1 MTVIKTRICH
11 RDISALSSQRA
22 EVSLDQPCRQRWDPR
37 IGYDYWSVV
46 ENKRVA
52 GGRVVQRHVLYLGEI
67 NSSQAAVW
75 RKAIEVFDDDAGHP
89 RTMALF
95 PEHRCAAVAS
105 DASVVQLRLSGMRLC
120 RPRQWG
126 ACWLAGQL
134 WQALQLDRFWADR
147 LPPSRKGTQWDQIL
161 QVLVSYRLI
170 APGSE
175 WKLHRDWFGNSAM
188 ADLLGADFG
197 LAEAHKLYAC
207 HDFLLLH
214 KDALFAHLMARWRD
228 LFNANFD
235 VLLYDLTSTYFEIN
249 ASDVAEGDKRRHG
262 YSRDK
267 RPDCPQV
274 VIALVVTPEG
284 LPLACE
290 VLPGNTADCKTLRM
304 FLAKIER
311 QYGRARRVWVMD
323 RGIPT
328 EAVLAE
334 MSRSD
339 PPVQYLVGTPKGRL
353 SRLEKQ
359 LLAQPWQQARAG
371 VSVKL
376 LAEDGELYVFAESVE
391 RVSKERAMR
400 RRQLKWLWK
409 RLRELAAMQV
419 PREEML
425 MKLGAAR
432 ARAPTAWRLVDIE
445 MDKESAMFSYALN
458 RQKLRQIRRRE
469 GRYLLRTN
477 LTENDPALLWQ
488 YYTQLVAVEEAFKNL
503 KGDLAIRPIFHQLER
518 RVEAHIFV
526 AFLAYCLQITLQ
538 RRLHALAPGLTARSA
553 LEKFAA
559 VQMIDVHLPT
569 TDGRELLLTRYTQP
583 EPELQLLIQQLK
595 LNLPPQPPPRIATST
610 VPRHRRSEDLSG

>member
-1 MTVIKTRICH
+1 MFLRKT
-11 RDISALSSQRA
+11 
-22 EVSLDQPCRQRWDPR
+22 PR
-37 IGYDYWSVV
+37 KKDGKTHDYWSVV

-75 RKAIEVFDDDAGHP
+75 RKAIEVLDDDAGHP
-89 RTMALF
+89 RTLALF
-95 PEHRCAAVAS
+95 PEDRCAGIAP
-105 DASVVQLRLSGMRLC
+105 DTSVVQLRLSDMRLC

-134 WQALQLDRFWADR
+134 WRELELDRFWADR
-147 LPPSRKGTQWDQIL
+147 LPPSRKGTQWDQVL

-175 WKLHRDWFGNSAM
+175 WKLHRDWFGKSAM
-188 ADLLGADFG
+188 ADLLEADFG

-207 HDFLLLH
+207 HDLLLRH
-214 KDALFAHLMARWRD
+214 KADLFSHLMARWRD
-228 LFNANFD
+228 LFGANFD

-274 VIALVVTPEG
+274 VIALVVTTDG
-284 LPLACE
+284 LPLAYE
-290 VLPGNTADCKTLRM
+290 VLPGNTADCTTLRM
-304 FLAKIER
+304 FLARIER

-334 MSRSD
+334 MRGSD

-359 LLAQPWQQARAG
+359 LLTKPWQKARAG
-371 VSVKL
+371 VQVKL
-376 LAEDGELYVFAESVE
+376 LAEDDELYVYAESVD
-391 RVSKERAMR
+391 RASKERAMR
-400 RRQLKWLWK
+400 SRQLKWLWK
-409 RLRELAAMQV
+409 RLRELAAMEI

-432 ARAPTAWRLVDIE
+432 SRAPTAWRLVDIE
-445 MDKESAMFSYALN
+445 MDKESSMFVYTLN
-458 RQKLRQIRRRE
+458 RQKLRRIRRRE

-503 KGDLAIRPIFHQLER
+503 KGDLAIRPVFHQEER
-518 RVEAHIFV
+518 RIEAHIFI

-583 EPELQLLIQQLK
+583 EPELRLLIQQLR
-595 LNLPPQPPPRIATST
+595 LQLPPQPPPRIATGSVT
-610 VPRHRRSEDLSG
+610 RHLL

>member
-1 MTVIKTRICH
+1 MFLRKT
-11 RDISALSSQRA
+11 QRKKDGKTH
-22 EVSLDQPCRQRWDPR
+22 E
-37 IGYDYWSVV
+37 YWSVV

-67 NSSQAAVW
+67 NSSQAEGW
-75 RKAIEVFDDDAGHP
+75 RKAIEVLDDDAGRS

-95 PEHRCAAVAS
+95 PEDRCAGIAP
-105 DASVVQLRLSGMRLC
+105 DASVVQVRLSEMRLC

-134 WQALQLDRFWADR
+134 WQALQLDRFWGDR
-147 LPPSRKGTQWDQIL
+147 LPPSRKGTRWDQVL

-197 LAEAHKLYAC
+197 LADPHKLYAC
-207 HDFLLLH
+207 HDLLLQH
-214 KDALFAHLMARWRD
+214 KEALFSHLMARWHD
-228 LFNANFD
+228 LFNADFD

-274 VIALVVTPEG
+274 VIALVVTPDG
-284 LPLACE
+284 LPLAYE
-290 VLPGNTADCKTLRM
+290 VLPGNIADCKTLRM
-304 FLAKIER
+304 FLAKIEQ

-334 MSRSD
+334 MRGSD

-353 SRLEKQ
+353 SRLEKK
-359 LLAQPWQQARAG
+359 LLARPWQEARAG
-371 VSVKL
+371 VAVKL
-376 LAEDGELYVFAESVE
+376 LADDDELYVYAESVD

-400 RRQLKWLWK
+400 KRQLKWLWK
-409 RLRELAAMQV
+409 RLRELAAMEV

-445 MDKESAMFSYALN
+445 MDKESAMFIYSLN
-458 RQKLRQIRRRE
+458 RQKLRRIPRRE
-469 GRYLLRTN
+469 GRYLLPRTIPRCCGN
-477 LTENDPALLWQ
+477 TILSLLRW
-488 YYTQLVAVEEAFKNL
+488 K
-503 KGDLAIRPIFHQLER
+503 
-518 RVEAHIFV
+518 
-526 AFLAYCLQITLQ
+526 
-538 RRLHALAPGLTARSA
+538 
-553 LEKFAA
+553 
-559 VQMIDVHLPT
+559 
-569 TDGRELLLTRYTQP
+569 
-583 EPELQLLIQQLK
+583 
-595 LNLPPQPPPRIATST
+595 
-610 VPRHRRSEDLSG
+610 RRSRT

>member
-1 MTVIKTRICH
+1 MFLRKT
-11 RDISALSSQRA
+11 
-22 EVSLDQPCRQRWDPR
+22 PR
-37 IGYDYWSVV
+37 KKDGKTHDYWSVV

-75 RKAIEVFDDDAGHP
+75 RKAIEVLDEDAGQP
-89 RTMALF
+89 RTLALF
-95 PEHRCAAVAS
+95 PEDRCSGVAP
-105 DASVVQLRLSGMRLC
+105 DASVVQLRLSDMRLC

-134 WQALQLDRFWADR
+134 WRALELDRFWADR
-147 LPPSRKGTQWDQIL
+147 LPPSRKGTQWDQVL

-175 WKLHRDWFGNSAM
+175 WKLHRDWFGKSAM

-207 HDFLLLH
+207 HDLLLQH
-214 KDALFAHLMARWRD
+214 KADLFSHLMARWRD

-274 VIALVVTPEG
+274 VIALVVTTDG
-284 LPLACE
+284 LPLAYE
-290 VLPGNTADCKTLRM
+290 VLPGNTADCTTLRM
-304 FLAKIER
+304 FLARACPCEAQRKRGIEQ

-334 MSRSD
+334 MRASD

-359 LLAQPWQQARAG
+359 LLAKPWQEARAG
-371 VSVKL
+371 VQVKL
-376 LAEDGELYVFAESVE
+376 LAEDNELYVYAESVD

-400 RRQLKWLWK
+400 KRQLKWLWK
-409 RLRELAAMQV
+409 RLRELAAMEI

-445 MDKESAMFSYALN
+445 MDKESAMFIYTLN
-458 RQKLRQIRRRE
+458 RHKLRRIRRRE

-503 KGDLAIRPIFHQLER
+503 KGDLAIRPVFHQEQR
-518 RVEAHIFV
+518 RIEAHIFI
-526 AFLAYCLQITLQ
+526 AFLSYCLQITLQ

-583 EPELQLLIQQLK
+583 EPELRLLIQQLK
-595 LNLPPQPPPRIATST
+595 LQLPPQPPPRIATAS
-610 VPRHRRSEDLSG
+610 VPRHLL

>member
-1 MTVIKTRICH
+1 MFLRKT
-11 RDISALSSQRA
+11 
-22 EVSLDQPCRQRWDPR
+22 PR
-37 IGYDYWSVV
+37 KKDGKTHDYWSVV

-75 RKAIEVFDDDAGHP
+75 RKAIEVLDEDAGQP
-89 RTMALF
+89 RTLALF
-95 PEHRCAAVAS
+95 PEDRCAGVAP
-105 DASVVQLRLSGMRLC
+105 DTSVVQLRLSDMRLC

-134 WQALQLDRFWADR
+134 WRELELDRFWADR
-147 LPPSRKGTQWDQIL
+147 LPPSRKGTQWDQVL

-175 WKLHRDWFGNSAM
+175 WKLHRDWFGKSAM

-207 HDFLLLH
+207 HDRLLQH
-214 KDALFAHLMARWRD
+214 KADLFSHLMARWRD

-274 VIALVVTPEG
+274 VIALVVTTEG
-284 LPLACE
+284 LPLAYE
-290 VLPGNTADCKTLRM
+290 VLPGNTADCTTLRI
-304 FLAKIER
+304 FLAGIER
-311 QYGRARRVWVMD
+311 QYGRARRVWVMN

-334 MSRSD
+334 MRGSD

-359 LLAQPWQQARAG
+359 LLTKPWQEARAG
-371 VSVKL
+371 VQVKL
-376 LAEDGELYVFAESVE
+376 LAEDDELYVYAESVD

-409 RLRELAAMQV
+409 RLRELAAMEI

-432 ARAPTAWRLVDIE
+432 SRAPTAWRLVDIE
-445 MDKESAMFSYALN
+445 MDKESSMFIYTLN
-458 RQKLRQIRRRE
+458 RQKLRRIRRRE

-488 YYTQLVAVEEAFKNL
+488 HYTQLVAVEEAFKNL
-503 KGDLAIRPIFHQLER
+503 KGDLAIRPVFHQEER
-518 RVEAHIFV
+518 RIEAHISI

-583 EPELQLLIQQLK
+583 EPELRLLIQQLK
-595 LNLPPQPPPRIATST
+595 LELPPQPPPRIATGSVT
-610 VPRHRRSEDLSG
+610 RHLM

>member
-1 MTVIKTRICH
+1 MFLRKT
-11 RDISALSSQRA
+11 
-22 EVSLDQPCRQRWDPR
+22 PR
-37 IGYDYWSVV
+37 KKDGKTHDYWSVV

-67 NSSQAAVW
+67 NSSQAAGW
-75 RKAIEVFDDDAGHP
+75 RKAIEVLDDDAGHP
-89 RTMALF
+89 RTLALF
-95 PEHRCAAVAS
+95 PEQRCTGVAP
-105 DASVVQLRLSGMRLC
+105 DASVVQLRLADMQLC

-134 WQALQLDRFWADR
+134 WQALELDRFWADR
-147 LPPSRKGTQWDQIL
+147 LPPSRKGTHWDQVL

-175 WKLHRDWFGNSAM
+175 WKLHREWFGNSAM
-188 ADLLGADFG
+188 ANLLGADFG
-197 LAEAHKLYAC
+197 LAESHKLYAC
-207 HDFLLLH
+207 HDFLLPH
-214 KDALFAHLMARWRD
+214 KEALFAHLMARWRD
-228 LFNANFD
+228 LFHADFD

-274 VIALVVTPEG
+274 VIALVVTPDG
-284 LPLACE
+284 LPLAYE
-290 VLPGNTADCKTLRM
+290 VLPGNTADCTTLRM
-304 FLAKIER
+304 FLARIEQ

-334 MSRSD
+334 MRAGD

-353 SRLEKQ
+353 SRLEKR
-359 LLAQPWQQARAG
+359 LLAKPWQQARAG
-371 VSVKL
+371 VAVKL
-376 LAEDGELYVFAESVE
+376 LAEDGELYVYAESVD

-409 RLRELAAMQV
+409 RLRELAAMDV

-432 ARAPTAWRLVDIE
+432 ARAPTAWRLVDIA
-445 MDKESAMFSYALN
+445 MDQQSARFSYTLN
-458 RQKLRQIRRRE
+458 RQKLRRIRRRE

-488 YYTQLVAVEEAFKNL
+488 YYTQLVAVEQAFKNL
-503 KGDLAIRPIFHQLER
+503 KGDLAIRPIFHQEQR
-518 RVEAHIFV
+518 RIEAHIFI

-538 RRLHALAPGLTARSA
+538 RRLHVLAPGLTARSA

-559 VQMIDVHLPT
+559 VQMIDVRLPT

-583 EPELQLLIQQLK
+583 EPELRLLIQQLK
-595 LNLPPQPPPRIATST
+595 LNLPPQPPPRIAT
-610 VPRHRRSEDLSG
+610 VPPHHL

>member
-1 MTVIKTRICH
+1 MFLRKT
-11 RDISALSSQRA
+11 QRKK
-22 EVSLDQPCRQRWDPR
+22 D
-37 IGYDYWSVV
+37 GKTHDYWSVV

-67 NSSQAAVW
+67 NSSQATVW
-75 RKAIEVFDDDAGHP
+75 RKAIEVLDDDAGHS
-89 RTMALF
+89 RRMALF
-95 PEHRCAAVAS
+95 PEDRCAGIAP
-105 DASVVQLRLSGMRLC
+105 DASVVQLRLSEMRLC

-134 WQALQLDRFWADR
+134 WQALQLDRFWAGH
-147 LPPSRKGTQWDQIL
+147 LPPSRKGTQWDQVL
-161 QVLVSYRLI
+161 QVLVAYRLI

-207 HDFLLLH
+207 HDLLLQH
-214 KDALFAHLMARWRD
+214 KDALFSHLMARWRD

-274 VIALVVTPEG
+274 VIALVVTPDG
-284 LPLACE
+284 LPLAYE
-290 VLPGNTADCKTLRM
+290 VLPGNTADCTTLRM
-304 FLAKIER
+304 FLARIER

-334 MSRSD
+334 MRGSD

-359 LLAQPWQQARAG
+359 LLAKPWQEARPG

-376 LAEDGELYVFAESVE
+376 LAEDDELYVYAESVD

-400 RRQLKWLWK
+400 RRQLRWLWK
-409 RLRELAAMQV
+409 RLRELGAMEV

-432 ARAPTAWRLVDIE
+432 ARAPTAWRLVDIA
-445 MDKESAMFSYALN
+445 MDKAGAGFSYALN

-503 KGDLAIRPIFHQLER
+503 KGDLAIRPIFHQGEH
-518 RVEAHIFV
+518 RVEAHIFI

-595 LNLPPQPPPRIATST
+595 LSLPPQPPPRIATAQLPSH
-610 VPRHRRSEDLSG
+610 PL

>member
-1 MTVIKTRICH
+1 MFLRKT
-11 RDISALSSQRA
+11 QRKKDGKTH
-22 EVSLDQPCRQRWDPR
+22 E
-37 IGYDYWSVV
+37 YWSVV

-67 NSSQAAVW
+67 NSSQATVW
-75 RKAIEVFDDDAGHP
+75 RKAIAVLDDEAGHS

-95 PEHRCAAVAS
+95 PEDRCGGIAP
-105 DASVVQLRLSGMRLC
+105 DASVVQLRLSEMRLC

-126 ACWLAGQL
+126 ACWLTGQL
-134 WQALQLDRFWADR
+134 WHALQLDRFWADR
-147 LPPSRKGTQWDQIL
+147 LPPSRKGTQWDQVL
-161 QVLVSYRLI
+161 QVLVAYRLI

-175 WKLHRDWFGNSAM
+175 WKLHRDWFGKSAM

-207 HDFLLLH
+207 HDLLLRH
-214 KDALFAHLMARWRD
+214 KDALFSHLMARWRD
-228 LFNANFD
+228 LFNADFD

-274 VIALVVTPEG
+274 VIALVVTPDG
-284 LPLACE
+284 LPLAYE
-290 VLPGNTADCKTLRM
+290 VLPGNTADCTTLRM
-304 FLAKIER
+304 FLARIER

-334 MSRSD
+334 MRISD

-359 LLAQPWQQARAG
+359 LLAKPWQEARPG

-376 LAEDGELYVFAESVE
+376 LAEDDELYVYAESVD

-400 RRQLKWLWK
+400 RRQLRWLWN
-409 RLRELAAMQV
+409 RLRELAAMEV
-419 PREEML
+419 RREEML

-432 ARAPTAWRLVDIE
+432 ARAPTAWRLVDIT
-445 MDKESAMFSYALN
+445 MDKAGAGFSYTLN

-503 KGDLAIRPIFHQLER
+503 KGDLAIRPIFHQDEH
-518 RVEAHIFV
+518 RVEAHIFI

-569 TDGRELLLTRYTQP
+569 TDGRELVMTRYTQP

-595 LNLPPQPPPRIATST
+595 LQLPPQPPPRIATGRL
-610 VPRHRRSEDLSG
+610 PNHPL

>member
-1 MTVIKTRICH
+1 MFLRKIRRKKDGKTH
-11 RDISALSSQRA
+11 
-22 EVSLDQPCRQRWDPR
+22 E
-37 IGYDYWSVV
+37 YWSVV
-46 ENKRVA
+46 ENKRVR

-67 NSSQAAVW
+67 NSSQGAVW
-75 RKAIEVFDDDAGHP
+75 RKAIEVLDDDTGQ
-89 RTMALF
+89 RQTMALF
-95 PEHRCAAVAS
+95 PEDRCAADAS
-105 DASVVQLRLSGMRLC
+105 DASVVQLRLSDMRLC

-134 WQALQLDRFWADR
+134 WQELQLDQFWAGR
-147 LPPSRKGTQWDQIL
+147 LPPSRKGTRWDQIL

-175 WKLHRDWFGNSAM
+175 WKLHREWFGNSAM

-207 HDFLLLH
+207 HDVLLAH
-214 KDALFAHLMARWRD
+214 KEALFSHLTTRWRD
-228 LFNANFD
+228 LFSANFD

-267 RPDCPQV
+267 RSDCPQV
-274 VIALVVTPEG
+274 VIALVVTPDG
-284 LPLACE
+284 LPLAYE
-290 VLPGNTADCKTLRM
+290 VLPGNTADCTTLRM
-304 FLAKIER
+304 FLGKIER

-334 MSRSD
+334 MRGSN

-353 SRLEKQ
+353 SRLEKR
-359 LLAQPWQQARAG
+359 LLAEPWQEARAG
-371 VSVKL
+371 VAVKL
-376 LAEDGELYVFAESVE
+376 LAEDGELYVFAESAD

-409 RLRELAAMQV
+409 RLRELAAMEV

-432 ARAPTAWRLVDIE
+432 SRAPTAWRLIDIE
-445 MDKESAMFSYALN
+445 MDKESSMFIYSLN
-458 RQKLRQIRRRE
+458 RQKLRRVRRRE

-488 YYTQLVAVEEAFKNL
+488 YYIQLVAVEQAFKNL
-503 KGDLAIRPIFHQLER
+503 KGDLAIRPIFHQEER
-518 RVEAHIFV
+518 RVEAHIFI
-526 AFLAYCLQITLQ
+526 AFLAYCLQVTLQ

-559 VQMIDVHLPT
+559 VQMIDVYLPT
-569 TDGRELLLTRYTQP
+569 TDGLELLLTRYTQP
-583 EPELQLLIQQLK
+583 EPELRLLTHQLK
-595 LNLPPQPPPRIATST
+595 LDLPPQPPPRITTST
-610 VPRHRRSEDLSG
+610 IPKHLT

>member
-1 MTVIKTRICH
+1 MFLRKT
-11 RDISALSSQRA
+11 
-22 EVSLDQPCRQRWDPR
+22 PR
-37 IGYDYWSVV
+37 KKDGKTHDYWSVV

-75 RKAIEVFDDDAGHP
+75 RKAIEVLDDDAGHP
-89 RTMALF
+89 RTLALF
-95 PEHRCAAVAS
+95 PEDRCAGIAP
-105 DASVVQLRLSGMRLC
+105 DTSVVQLRLSDMRLC

-134 WQALQLDRFWADR
+134 WRELELDRFWADR
-147 LPPSRKGTQWDQIL
+147 LPPSRKGTQWDQVL

-175 WKLHRDWFGNSAM
+175 WKLHRDWFGKSAM
-188 ADLLGADFG
+188 ADLLEADFG

-207 HDFLLLH
+207 HDLLLRH
-214 KDALFAHLMARWRD
+214 KADLFSHLMARWRD
-228 LFNANFD
+228 LFGANFD

-249 ASDVAEGDKRRHG
+249 ASEVAEGDKRRHG

-274 VIALVVTPEG
+274 VIALVVTTDG
-284 LPLACE
+284 LPLAYE
-290 VLPGNTADCKTLRM
+290 VLPGNTADCTTLRM
-304 FLAKIER
+304 FLARIER

-334 MSRSD
+334 MRGSD

-359 LLAQPWQQARAG
+359 LLTKPWQKARAG
-371 VSVKL
+371 VRVKL
-376 LAEDGELYVFAESVE
+376 LAEDDELYVYAESVD
-391 RVSKERAMR
+391 RASKERAMR
-400 RRQLKWLWK
+400 SRQLKWLWK
-409 RLRELAAMQV
+409 RLRELAAMEI

-432 ARAPTAWRLVDIE
+432 SRAPTAWRLVDIE
-445 MDKESAMFSYALN
+445 MDKESSMFVYTLN
-458 RQKLRQIRRRE
+458 RQKLRRIRRRE

-503 KGDLAIRPIFHQLER
+503 KGDLAIRPVFHQEDR
-518 RVEAHIFV
+518 RIEAHIFI

-583 EPELQLLIQQLK
+583 EPELRLPIQQLR
-595 LNLPPQPPPRIATST
+595 LQLPPQPPPRIATGSVT
-610 VPRHRRSEDLSG
+610 RHLL

>member
-1 MTVIKTRICH
+1 MFLRQTRPKKDGKTH
-11 RDISALSSQRA
+11 S
-22 EVSLDQPCRQRWDPR
+22 
-37 IGYDYWSVV
+37 YWSVV
-46 ENKRVA
+46 ENQRLE

-67 NSSQAAVW
+67 SPSQAAAW
-75 RKAIEVFDDDAGHP
+75 CKSIDVFDEDAGHP
-89 RTMALF
+89 RTLALF
-95 PEHRCAAVAS
+95 PEDRCAEVAS
-105 DASVVQLRLSGMRLC
+105 DGSLVRLRLSEMKLC

-134 WQALQLDRFWADR
+134 WRELQLDRFWADR
-147 LPPSRKGTQWDQIL
+147 LPPSRKGTRWDQVL
-161 QVLVSYRLI
+161 QVLVAYRLI

-175 WKLHRDWFGNSAM
+175 WKLHREWFGNSAM

-207 HDFLLLH
+207 HDRLLEH
-214 KDALFAHLMARWRD
+214 KDALFAHLVGRWRD
-228 LFNANFD
+228 LFNASFD
-235 VLLYDLTSTYFEIN
+235 VLLYDLTSTYFEVN
-249 ASDVAEGDKRRHG
+249 ASDLPEGTKRRHG

-274 VIALVVTPEG
+274 VIALVVTPDG
-284 LPLACE
+284 LPLAYE
-290 VLPGNTADCKTLRM
+290 VLPGNTADCTTLRM
-304 FLAKIER
+304 FLDKIE
-311 QYGRARRVWVMD
+311 QQFGRARHVWVMD

-334 MSRSD
+334 MRASD

-353 SRLEKQ
+353 SRLEKR
-359 LLAQPWQQARAG
+359 LLAQPWQEARPG

-376 LAEDGELYVFAESVE
+376 LAEDNELYVFAESVD

-409 RLRELAAMQV
+409 RLRELAAMEV

-432 ARAPTAWRLVDIE
+432 ARAPSAWRLVDIA
-445 MDKESAMFSYALN
+445 MDKAGAGFSYTLN

-503 KGDLAIRPIFHQLER
+503 KGDLAIRPVFHQEER
-518 RVEAHIFV
+518 RIEAHIFI
-526 AFLAYCLQITLQ
+526 AFLACCLQITLQ
-538 RRLHALAPGLTARSA
+538 RRVHALAPGLTARSA
-553 LEKFAA
+553 LETFAA
-559 VQMIDVHLPT
+559 VQMIEVHLPT
-569 TDGRELLLTRYTQP
+569 TDGRELMLTRYTQP
-583 EPELQLLIQQLK
+583 EPELRLLIRQLK
-595 LNLPPQPPPRIATST
+595 LNLPPQPPPRIAA
-610 VPRHRRSEDLSG
+610 VPRNLL